1 MYPAN
6 FGYQLATS
14 LMSAAKATQQ
24 THRILVVDD
33 DPDIVE
39 LLEYNLQKEG
49 YEVRTATDGRK
60 ALEVAKTFLPELVLL
75 DIMMPQLDGIET
87 GRQLREIPDLRQAFI
102 LFLTAR
108 SEEYSEVAAFEI
120 GADDYITKPIKPRA
134 LMSRIN
140 ALFRREAQKADPGDK
155 IEIADLVINRK
166 NYSVNQGDRSV
177 ILPKKEFELLFFLAQ
192 SPNKVFSREELLQKI
207 WGADIYVLE
216 RTVDVHIRKLREKVG
231 EGYIRT
237 LKGVGYMFE
246 VE

>member
-1 MYPAN
+1 
-6 FGYQLATS
+6 
-14 LMSAAKATQQ
+14 MSAAKATQVAQ
-24 THRILVVDD
+24 KILVVDD

-49 YEVRTATDGRK
+49 YEVQTAPDGK
-60 ALEVAKTFLPELVLL
+60 KGFAIAKDFQPDLILL

-87 GRQLREIPDLRQAFI
+87 ARMIRQDQNTRDTYI

-108 SEEYSEVAAFEI
+108 SEEYSEIAAFEI

-140 ALFRREAQKADPGDK
+140 ALFRREAQKSDPGEELDV
-155 IEIADLVINRK
+155 AGLAINRK
-166 NYSVNQGDRSV
+166 NYSVTQDQKSI

-216 RTVDVHIRKLREKVG
+216 RTVDVHIRKLREKLG
-231 EGYIRT
+231 DGYIKT
-237 LKGVGYMFE
+237 LKGVGYMFTDQAE
-246 VE
+246 

>member
-1 MYPAN
+1 
-6 FGYQLATS
+6 
-14 LMSAAKATQQ
+14 MSAAKAAQQ
-24 THRILVVDD
+24 THRVLVVDD

-49 YEVRTATDGRK
+49 YDVRTATDGRK
-60 ALEVAKTFLPELVLL
+60 ALDVAKAFLPELVLL

-87 GRQLREIPDLRQAFI
+87 GRQLRDIPELRQAYI

-140 ALFRREAQKADPGDK
+140 ALFRREAQKADPGEK

-166 NYSVNQGDRSV
+166 NYSVNQGERSV

>member
-1 MYPAN
+1 
-6 FGYQLATS
+6 
-14 LMSAAKATQQ
+14 MSAAKASQLL
-24 THRILVVDD
+24 HRVLVVDD
-33 DPDIVE
+33 DADLVE
-39 LLEYNLQKEG
+39 MLEYNLQKEG
-49 YEVRTATDGRK
+49 YDVRTATDGRK
-60 ALEVAKTFLPELVLL
+60 ALDVAKTYLPELVLL

-87 GRQLREIPDLRQAFI
+87 GRQLRDIPELRQTYI
-102 LFLTAR
+102 LYLTAR
-108 SEEYSEVAAFEI
+108 SEEYSEVAAFDI

-140 ALFRREAQKADPGDK
+140 AFFRREAQKADPGDK
-155 IEIADLVINRK
+155 VEIADLLINRK
-166 NYSVNQGDRSV
+166 NYSVNQGEKSV

-192 SPNKVFSREELLQKI
+192 HPNKVFSREELLQKI

-246 VE
+246 VA

>member
-1 MYPAN
+1 
-6 FGYQLATS
+6 
-14 LMSAAKATQQ
+14 MSAAKAAQQ

-33 DPDIVE
+33 DPDIIE

-49 YEVRTATDGRK
+49 YDVRTATDGRK
-60 ALEVAKTFLPELVLL
+60 ALEVAKAFLPELVLL

-87 GRQLREIPDLRQAFI
+87 GRQLREIPELRQAYI

-140 ALFRREAQKADPGDK
+140 ALFRREAQKADPGEK

-166 NYSVNQGDRSV
+166 NYSVNQGERSV

-192 SPNKVFSREELLQKI
+192 NPNKVFSREELLQKI